1 MEIQGSG
8 LCSFTPLRF
17 RQKKALKSEL
27 SAQCCGW
34 KGTRSKINEES
45 LQSPSGKVN
54 LVLSTALPRM
64 SVPTAG
70 VRAPKGH
77 RHTRRVFK
85 RVTNIPGIGSL
96 CLDYHPVNLGRG

>member
-17 RQKKALKSEL
+17 RQKKAPKSEL
-27 SAQCCGW
+27 SAQCCCW

-54 LVLSTALPRM
+54 LVLGTALPRM
-64 SVPTAG
+64 SVPT
-70 VRAPKGH
+70 VVSELQRDTDTPEE
-77 RHTRRVFK
+77 
-85 RVTNIPGIGSL
+85 SL
-96 CLDYHPVNLGRG
+96 NGLQTFLGLEVYV